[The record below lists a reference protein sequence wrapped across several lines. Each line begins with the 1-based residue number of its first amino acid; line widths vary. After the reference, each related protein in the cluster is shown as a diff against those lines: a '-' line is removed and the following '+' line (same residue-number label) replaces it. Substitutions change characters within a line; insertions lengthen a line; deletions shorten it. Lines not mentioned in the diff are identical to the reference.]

1 VYPPLARLLVSLLQG
16 RQFVVLA
23 TLLLESAIGHG
34 DVPFGND
41 AEQWMFTSGVLVI
54 VAAHGGDEGLFA
66 PDMTWHTGVTT
77 HVNHSWCLLDG
88 AILSGNHNSLSSYCT
103 VLLCSVDQA
112 PKAGRHTA
120 VMKQHSRQAGLR
132 DVEARRELRRAPT
145 NCGRKGPGRLA
156 PTYSL
161 NHLLY
166 GSWQS

>member
-1 VYPPLARLLVSLLQG
+1 MSITAGVCLMAR
-16 RQFVVLA
+16 F
-23 TLLLESAIGHG
+23 
-34 DVPFGND
+34 
-41 AEQWMFTSGVLVI
+41 
-54 VAAHGGDEGLFA
+54 
-66 PDMTWHTGVTT
+66 
-77 HVNHSWCLLDG
+77 
-88 AILSGNHNSLSSYCT
+88 SGNHNSLSSYCT

-145 NCGRKGPGRLA
+145 KFGRKGRGPMA

-166 GSWQS
+166 DNWQ